1 MGGRNFIF
9 SGLIFKNQIIIMIKY
24 RLIPLAVLSLLFI
37 ISASVAQTIRNTAGV
52 GRVAA
57 FKQHEALR
65 ISSPYAKMQWRN
77 VGPDLISGRVTEVA
91 GIPGNKNIIYA
102 SFATGGFWKTTDAG
116 ENWMPLTDKLGTLS
130 IGAFALAPSNPDI
143 IYLGTGE
150 ANIFRASL
158 PGMGAYKSTDG
169 GKTWSSIGL
178 TNTGTIARILVHPTD
193 PNTVFVAAGGNEWS
207 YNNDRGVFKTTDG
220 GKTWNRILGSDE
232 KTGAVDMVM
241 DPTNPDL
248 IIVSTWNRIR
258 RRWSD
263 PVPED
268 GDYLYKTTDGGKNW
282 RKLTAG
288 LPETK
293 FTGRIGL
300 SFSKSNPNVV
310 YSYVDN
316 HTSKRD
322 PKPGELDPYGRPIQ
336 VIPFGVQV
344 YRSED
349 KGDTWR
355 KVSTEDDKLERFA
368 GTYGWVFG
376 QIRVDPNDENVVYI
390 MGVPLAKSTDGGKT
404 FNVMRATDKESDAQH
419 GDNHALW
426 IDPTNSQYIINGNDG
441 GVVLSYN
448 GGAKWKNFFRK
459 IPTTQFY
466 NITYDM
472 KQPYNIIGSVQDEGS
487 FMGSIKN
494 TFGKKPE
501 GFMAWDDAPGGEGT
515 IIAMDPKDSDI
526 MYASTFYGR
535 LTKSDLR
542 MPKTEWGKKPHPDS
556 IRTRD
561 IYPKKANDEEVHRG
575 EWLAYTMIS
584 PHDNKTIYHG
594 FQYLFE
600 SNDGGNTWK
609 RISDDLTYNDKTRMG
624 RTPYAINHQAITAI
638 DESPLKKGL
647 LYAGTDDGRVWRRNA
662 DGKFESIMNGI
673 PQNAHVSRL
682 VASAFKEGR
691 VYLTLSN
698 RREDDDKPYIYVS
711 EDKGT
716 TWKSIASNLP
726 ASPVNVIR
734 EDNKNP
740 NTLYCGTDMG
750 IYVSTDRGISWRSLQ
765 NNLPSTV
772 SVNDLFIHPRDR
784 NLVIATYGRGV
795 YVMDDISAIK

>member
-1 MGGRNFIF
+1 
-9 SGLIFKNQIIIMIKY
+9 MIKY

-37 ISASVAQTIRNTAGV
+37 ISASFAQTIRNTAGV

-65 ISSPYAKMQWRN
+65 ISSPYAKTQWRN

-116 ENWMPLTDKLGTLS
+116 ESWMPLTDKLGTLS

-220 GKTWNRILGSDE
+220 GKTWNKILGSDE

-322 PKPGELDPYGRPIQ
+322 PKLGELDPYGRPIQ

-472 KQPYNIIGSVQDEGS
+472 KRPYNIIGSVQDEGS

-662 DGKFESIMNGI
+662 DGKFESIMYGI

>member
-1 MGGRNFIF
+1 
-9 SGLIFKNQIIIMIKY
+9 MIKN
-24 RLIPLAVLSLLFI
+24 RFNLLAVLVLLFI
-37 ISASVAQTIRNTAGV
+37 IPAAFAQTIRNNAGS

-57 FKQHEALR
+57 FKAHEVLR
-65 ISSPYAKMQWRN
+65 NASPYKLMQWRN

-116 ENWMPLTDKLGTLS
+116 ENWVPLTDKLGTLS

-178 TNTGTIARILVHPTD
+178 INTGTIARILVHPKD
-193 PNTVFVAAGGNEWS
+193 PNVAYVSAGGNEWS
-207 YNNDRGVFKTTDG
+207 YNNDRGVFKTIDG
-220 GKTWNRILGSDE
+220 GKTWNKILGSDE

-268 GDYLYKTTDGGKNW
+268 GDNLYKTTDGGKSW

-293 FTGRIGL
+293 YTGRVGL

-310 YSYVDN
+310 YAYVDN
-316 HTSKRD
+316 HTPKRD

-344 YRSED
+344 YKSED
-349 KGDTWR
+349 KGDTWK

-390 MGVPLAKSTDGGKT
+390 MGVPLAKSSDGGKT
-404 FNVMRATDKESDAQH
+404 FNAMRATDKESDAQH
-419 GDNHALW
+419 SDNHALW

-472 KQPYNIIGSVQDEGS
+472 KQPYNIVGSVQDEGS

-501 GFMAWDDAPGGEGT
+501 GIMAWDDAPGGEGT

-535 LTKSDLR
+535 LTRSDLR
-542 MPKTEWGKKPHPDS
+542 MPKTAWGKKPHPDS

-561 IYPKKANDEEVHRG
+561 IFPKKADDEEVHRG
-575 EWLAYTMIS
+575 EWLAYTLIS

-609 RISDDLTYNDKTRMG
+609 RISDDLTYNDKSRMG

-647 LYAGTDDGRVWRRNA
+647 LYAGTDDGRVWRRA
-662 DGKFESIMNGI
+662 SAEGKFEAVMTGI

-691 VYLTLSN
+691 VYLSLSN
-698 RREDDDKPYIYVS
+698 RREDEDKPYVFVS

-716 TWKSIASNLP
+716 TWKSIAANLP

-740 NTLYCGTDMG
+740 NILYCGTDMG
-750 IYVSTDRGISWRSLQ
+750 IYVSTDRGASWKSLQ
-765 NNLPSTV
+765 ANLPSTV

-795 YVMDDISAIK
+795 YVMDNISGIK